1 MNNTILHR
9 KQLRGKVPNFAYF
22 FVKKLH
28 KKFKA
33 DEGETNYVITDMKY
47 STMKHNA

>member
-9 KQLRGKVPNFAYF
+9 KQLTRKVPNFTYF
-22 FVKKLH
+22 LVEKLH

-33 DEGETNYVITDMKY
+33 DEGETNYVTTDIKY